1 MVSSNLGKL
10 LEKELV
16 VEQKLTI
23 CVSSIAQQ

>member
-10 LEKELV
+10 PKNELV

-23 CVSSIAQQ
+23 CVSPIAQQ